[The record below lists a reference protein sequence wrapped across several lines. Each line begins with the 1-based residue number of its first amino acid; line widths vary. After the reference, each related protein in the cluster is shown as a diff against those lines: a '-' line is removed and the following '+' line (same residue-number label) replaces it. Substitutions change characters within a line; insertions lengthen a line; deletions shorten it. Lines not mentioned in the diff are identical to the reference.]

1 MKILNLYFNNIKSLQ
16 GEHRLDFTQ
25 PPLSTAS
32 VFAIT
37 GPNGS
42 GKSSLL
48 DVLTL
53 ALFGETYRFDKPAEQ
68 VMTKGYA
75 ACFAQVEFLLAGQR
89 YRAMWSAQRKDG
101 KPEAEIQQIEMTLF
115 HLQAESEVLLADNP
129 AAVRKQILTLTG
141 LDFHKF
147 NQSMVLAQGEFAAF
161 LNALDSE
168 RMDILEKI
176 IGEDVYQQQHDA
188 IADRHE
194 KAKQQVELLQQDLDA
209 TPVLDQDAVD
219 ASLHDLDDFKLQDS
233 EFKQQRQQLAQQL
246 EQAQAIR
253 TLEHELQSLSQQKQT
268 IEQTCNALQDRLTAL
283 EALSVA
289 ASFKDELA
297 IYQQQ
302 KSQLEN
308 GQQQLNQFQQEIS
321 GLQQQLADMQ
331 GERLDVSTLDIA
343 QQQQKVAEIQQQ
355 LAELKQNLPHENA
368 LLQSVSNQLAEKK
381 SALDYTE
388 NWLQEHQNDKVLLE
402 DFPEIGKFKSLRQEV
417 AKLEENQKKQGKW
430 TKNVTAN
437 IKKTKGLIKDT
448 NKTIKL
454 LQQKRAKTEQTIK
467 DITHGKS
474 FEELEALKL
483 EQQERVD
490 DFLELYDLAKVNA
503 KLNKKGI
510 FAFFAERKQEKLDI
524 DEQKLEED
532 AHLLELEIAK
542 EENILRML
550 ENAVEYETLL
560 KRLEKFRDKLEEGR
574 PCPLCGSIHHP
585 YVSKPPKTED
595 SKQALSDQRL
605 KIKELKK
612 RSVALNL
619 QVKEAK
625 RLQEKEAHKGEKLEG
640 VMTQWHVLANRL
652 NIGSRVSID
661 DVGRIKSLLKHEKS
675 ELTEINKLIRHCT
688 KMHVQI
694 EKIQADIAQN
704 EQTLQR
710 LQHELEELN
719 TEWNNRPREV
729 IELEKALEQRKDELN
744 ALQKQLAEQ
753 LSQAGETLPEPGEED
768 SCFER
773 LNQRRMEYQTRQA
786 RIKILRQDIPELE
799 EKQNFCQ
806 QDVDQ
811 LNQQLSEY
819 TQQLNKEESVGLQLA
834 LVEKQKLL
842 AEKERQVEQQQ
853 QALQQV
859 QRQLADRLKET
870 PLQNIDALIDALKQ
884 LEQQAGLTQ
893 QLTEKQQELAQL
905 SQTLEQRETT
915 LQQQKTQAVDLKP
928 EQELAEALKQ
938 FEQKIDIVQQEIKS
952 TEHKLAKQ
960 QAAQEKRAKLSE
972 KLEQHQLALAQVEKE
987 LSLAEDGQGMVFRQ
1001 HVQKMLIDKMLST
1014 SNRIL
1019 EKISGRYYVRHVPSE
1034 QGFAMVIEDTR
1045 QNNVQR
1051 LPKTLSGGEGFV
1063 VSLALALALAE
1074 SADDNGHAIDSLF
1087 IDEGFGNLDEESLY
1101 LVMSTLENL
1110 NTQGKTVGIIS
1121 HVEGVR
1127 KRVKT
1132 RIEMQKQTDG
1142 HCSFQVLS

>member
-68 VMTKGYA
+68 VMTKGCA

-89 YRAMWSAQRKDG
+89 YRAVWSAQRKDG
-101 KPEAEIQQIEMTLF
+101 KPEAEIQPVEMTLF

-141 LDFHKF
+141 LDLHKF

-176 IGEDVYQQQHDA
+176 IGEDIYQQQRDA
-188 IADRHE
+188 IKARH
-194 KAKQQVELLQQDLDA
+194 KTAKQQVELLQQDIDA

-219 ASLHDLDDFKLQDS
+219 ASLHDLDDFKLQNT
-233 EFKQQRQQLAQQL
+233 EFQQQRQELAQQL
-246 EQAQAIR
+246 EQAR
-253 TLEHELQSLSQQKQT
+253 TLSALEHELQTLSQQKQT
-268 IEQTCNALQDRLTAL
+268 IEQACDALQKRLTEL
-283 EALSVA
+283 DALSVA

-308 GQQQLNQFQQEIS
+308 AQRQLNQFQQEIS
-321 GLQQQLADMQ
+321 SLQRQISEMQ
-331 GERLDVSTLDIA
+331 GDDVDVSTLDIA
-343 QQQQKVAEIQQQ
+343 QQQQKVAEIRQQ
-355 LAELKQNLPHENA
+355 LAELKQNLPQENA
-368 LLQSVSNQLAEKK
+368 LLQSVANQLAEKK
-381 SALDYTE
+381 SALEYTE
-388 NWLQEHQNDKVLLE
+388 NWLQEHQKDKVLLD
-402 DFPEIGKFKSLRQEV
+402 DFPEIGKFKSLRQEI

-454 LQQKRAKTEQTIK
+454 LQQKLAKTEQTIK

-474 FEELEALKL
+474 FEELESLKL

-524 DEQKLEED
+524 DEQKLEEE

-550 ENAVEYETLL
+550 EKAAEYETLL

-585 YVSKPPKTED
+585 YVSKPPKIED
-595 SKQALSDQRL
+595 SRKALSDQKL
-605 KIKELKK
+605 KIKELKT
-612 RSVALNL
+612 RSVALNV

-625 RLQEKEAHKGEKLEG
+625 RLQEKEAHKGEKLQE
-640 VMTQWHVLANRL
+640 VMAQWHVLANRL

-675 ELTEINKLIRHCT
+675 ELTEINQLIRRCT
-688 KMHVQI
+688 KLHVQI

-704 EQTLQR
+704 EHALQR
-710 LQHELEELN
+710 LQHELDELN
-719 TEWNNRPREV
+719 AEWNNRPREV
-729 IELEKALEQRKDELN
+729 VELEKALEQRKDELK
-744 ALQKQLAEQ
+744 ALQKQLVEQ

-786 RIKILRQDIPELE
+786 RIKILRQDIAELE
-799 EKQNFCQ
+799 EKLNFCQ
-806 QDVDQ
+806 EDVDQ
-811 LNQQLSEY
+811 LNQQLNEY
-819 TQQLNKEESVGLQLA
+819 TRQLNKEESVGLQLA

-853 QALQQV
+853 QTLQQV
-859 QRQLADRLKET
+859 QQQLAERVKET
-870 PLQNIDALIDALKQ
+870 PLQNIDALIDALKKLDQ
-884 LEQQAGLTQ
+884 HAELTQ
-893 QLTEKQQELAQL
+893 QLTQKQQELAQL
-905 SQTLEQRETT
+905 TQTLEQREIT
-915 LQQQKTQAVDLKP
+915 LQQQKTQAADLKP
-928 EQELAEALKQ
+928 EHELAEALKQ
-938 FEQKIDIVQQEIKS
+938 LEQKIDIVQQEIQS
-952 TEHKLAKQ
+952 TENKLAKHQ
-960 QAAQEKRAKLSE
+960 TAQEKRAQLTE
-972 KLEQHQLALAQVEKE
+972 KLEQHQLTLAQVEKE
-987 LSLAEDGQGMVFRQ
+987 LALAQDDQGMAFRQ
-1001 HVQKMLIDKMLST
+1001 HVQKMLIDKMLSA

-1045 QNNVQR
+1045 QNNVRR

-1074 SADDNGHAIDSLF
+1074 SADNGHAIDSLF

-1132 RIEMQKQTDG
+1132 RIEMQKKADG